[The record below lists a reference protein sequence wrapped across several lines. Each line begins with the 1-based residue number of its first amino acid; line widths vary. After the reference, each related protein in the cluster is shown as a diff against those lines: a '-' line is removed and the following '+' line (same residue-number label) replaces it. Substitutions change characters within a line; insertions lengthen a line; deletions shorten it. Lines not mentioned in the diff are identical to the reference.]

1 MQDMQRLRFS
11 ATTSAEYHALF
22 VTEELFTDINSLSYE
37 RKEKGSDIMFWL

>member
-1 MQDMQRLRFS
+1 MPDMQRLRFL

-37 RKEKGSDIMFWL
+37 RKEKGCDLMFRL